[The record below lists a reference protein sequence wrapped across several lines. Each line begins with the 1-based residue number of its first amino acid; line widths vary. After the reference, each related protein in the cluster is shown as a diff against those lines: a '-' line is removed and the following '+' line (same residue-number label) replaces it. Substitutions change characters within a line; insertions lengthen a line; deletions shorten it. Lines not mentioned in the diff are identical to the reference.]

1 MHSQTQPSCDTVVA
15 HHRPGLTLLEVLVS
29 TAIFVASLVGIMQI
43 LNTGHRSRIESVLD
57 AEAALRCESIMGEI
71 LAGVHAMNSTDE
83 QTFEDDANW
92 VWSAMVTDQG
102 STSLLEVEVE
112 VKHKIAGDRVNSY
125 FILNRYVRD
134 PQLFLDAAGATE

>member
-1 MHSQTQPSCDTVVA
+1 MHSQSRPSCNAVLA
-15 HHRPGLTLLEVLVS
+15 QHRRGLTLLEVLVS

-57 AEAALRCESIMGEI
+57 AEAVLRCESIMGEI

-83 QTFEDDANW
+83 QTFEDDPNW

-134 PQLFLDAAGATE
+134 PQLFLDATGATE